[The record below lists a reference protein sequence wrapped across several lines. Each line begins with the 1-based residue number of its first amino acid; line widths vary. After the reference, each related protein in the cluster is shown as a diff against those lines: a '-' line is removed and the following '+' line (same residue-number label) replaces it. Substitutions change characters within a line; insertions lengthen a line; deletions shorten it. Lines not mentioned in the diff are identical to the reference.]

1 MNKLGGFTQDQLN
14 KIWDDFDSNNS
25 ELLAQKNF
33 DDIEQVMS
41 IKSTEG
47 LVIVSRKDN
56 GKTNEQPQQY

>member
-56 GKTNEQPQQY
+56 GNWIDVP